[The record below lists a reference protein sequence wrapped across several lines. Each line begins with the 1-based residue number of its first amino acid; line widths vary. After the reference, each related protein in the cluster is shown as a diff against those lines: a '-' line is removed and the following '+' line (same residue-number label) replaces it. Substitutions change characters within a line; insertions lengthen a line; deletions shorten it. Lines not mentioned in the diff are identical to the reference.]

1 MRIMVRQGTTPRLMT
16 LSRMKLRFLRRTSS
30 SGKMNPIRIA
40 LCLRALLL
48 KGMFVP
54 GAFRDDLGQ
63 EMPFAYVDKYRR
75 GVLNGY
81 SVSRPDVL
89 PEVNQNIIQF
99 ETKAEAIDDTMLW
112 TGSPEELD
120 WYITFVAEIMACN
133 TDSQAAY
140 GQGHEQYALQ
150 CFAYRSIGNNRC
162 EYNHCFQLDCQ
173 RLQGIDERQ
182 ARFGSWK
189 RADLWGQVHSEHHR

>member
-1 MRIMVRQGTTPRLMT
+1 MDEHRQQILAYYGQAGYDTPTHDSQSYEVEIPKAYIKQWEDESYTYRIMSESLA
-16 LSRMKLRFLRRTSS
+16 
-30 SGKMNPIRIA
+30 IE
-40 LCLRALLL
+40 
-48 KGMFVP
+48 GMFVP

-112 TGSPEELD
+112 TGSP
-120 WYITFVAEIMACN
+120 
-133 TDSQAAY
+133 
-140 GQGHEQYALQ
+140 
-150 CFAYRSIGNNRC
+150 
-162 EYNHCFQLDCQ
+162 
-173 RLQGIDERQ
+173 
-182 ARFGSWK
+182 
-189 RADLWGQVHSEHHR
+189 

>member
-1 MRIMVRQGTTPRLMT
+1 MIPKAYIKQWEDESYTYRIMSESLA
-16 LSRMKLRFLRRTSS
+16 
-30 SGKMNPIRIA
+30 IE
-40 LCLRALLL
+40 
-48 KGMFVP
+48 GMFVP

-140 GQGHEQYALQ
+140 GP
-150 CFAYRSIGNNRC
+150 
-162 EYNHCFQLDCQ
+162 
-173 RLQGIDERQ
+173 
-182 ARFGSWK
+182 
-189 RADLWGQVHSEHHR
+189 RA

>member
-1 MRIMVRQGTTPRLMT
+1 
-16 LSRMKLRFLRRTSS
+16 
-30 SGKMNPIRIA
+30 
-40 LCLRALLL
+40 
-48 KGMFVP
+48 MFVP

-99 ETKAEAIDDTMLW
+99 ETKGRRQLMTRCSGLVAQK
-112 TGSPEELD
+112 ELD

-133 TDSQAAY
+133 TNSQAAY
-140 GQGHEQYALQ
+140 GQGMSSMPYSDSPVTVATIDANTVIVSNATASTFKVSMNIAVGTSREISQYLA
-150 CFAYRSIGNNRC
+150 IGS
-162 EYNHCFQLDCQ
+162 L
-173 RLQGIDERQ
+173 L
-182 ARFGSWK
+182 K
-189 RADLWGQVHSEHHR
+189 